1 MTVALNERWHELL
14 NDEIAQST
22 HAHIESE
29 LVRREL
35 VFGGR
40 ALCTV
45 LRPRLVT
52 LDELTALARRV
63 RPLMSAFRAAH
74 ARGLIDT
81 EFRAQFRLADWE
93 EVVLSDPQRYTFPSP
108 TSRPDYFY
116 VPETGELALTEYN
129 AESPAGAAYN
139 DALSDAFIDSDVM
152 RLFSREYEILTVPSR
167 HGVVGSVL
175 NAWQEFSRSRRA
187 PRVAILDWDEVPT
200 RTEFELFR
208 QHFETMGLACVIEDP
223 RRCEYRGGVLYA
235 QGQPVDLIYKRVLIT
250 ELVDTCGLEHDV
262 VRAVRDGA
270 VCMVNGFHCKMLHKK
285 ASLAVLS
292 DPENAEVFSSREQRA
307 IHDSIPWTRVVEERK
322 TRYGNADVDL
332 LPFIVENK
340 DSLVLKPNDDYGGA
354 GITLGWDATSEEWA
368 AAVQLA
374 TQTPYIVQEKVTIP
388 SEPFP
393 SLVDGS
399 LVIANRMLDTAPFV
413 TNGDYMEG
421 LLTRLST
428 AKLLNV
434 TAGGG
439 STIPTFVVHPR
450 D

>member
-1 MTVALNERWHELL
+1 MTNALTDRWHALL
-14 NDEIAQST
+14 SDEVAQST

-29 LVRREL
+29 LVRRDL

-52 LDELTALARRV
+52 LDELTSLARRV

-74 ARGLIDT
+74 ARGMVDR

-93 EVVLSDPQRYTFPSP
+93 EEVLSDPPRYAFPSP

-116 VPETGELALTEYN
+116 VPETGALALTEYN

-139 DALSDAFIDSDVM
+139 DALSDAFIDSDAM
-152 RLFSREYEILTVPSR
+152 RLFSREYEILTLPSR

-200 RTEFELFR
+200 RTEFELYR
-208 QHFETMGLACVIEDP
+208 QHFVTMGLDCIIEDP

-235 QGQPVDLIYKRVLIT
+235 QGKAIDLIYKRVLIT
-250 ELVDTCGLEHDV
+250 ELVETCGLDHDV
-262 VRAVRDGA
+262 VRAVREGA
-270 VCMVNGFHCKMLHKK
+270 VCMANGFHCKMLHKK

-292 DPENAEVFSSREQRA
+292 DPDNAAIFDSREQAA
-307 IHDSIPWTRVVEERK
+307 IADSVPWTRVVEERK
-322 TRYGNADVDL
+322 THYGNDVIDL
-332 LPFIVENK
+332 LPFIMENRE
-340 DSLVLKPNDDYGGA
+340 SLVLKPNDDYGGA
-354 GITLGWDATSEEWA
+354 GITLGWDASAEEWSA
-368 AAVQLA
+368 ALQHAIA
-374 TQTPYIVQEKVTIP
+374 TPYIVQEKVTIP
-388 SEPFP
+388 AEPFP

-399 LVIANRMLDTAPFV
+399 LVIADRMLDTAPFV
-413 TNGDYMEG
+413 SNGDYMEG

>member
-1 MTVALNERWHELL
+1 MSHVPTERYHALLTDDVAL
-14 NDEIAQST
+14 AT

-29 LVRREL
+29 LRRRDL

-52 LDELTALARRV
+52 LDELTGLARRV

-74 ARGLIDT
+74 ARGLVDRP
-81 EFRAQFRLADWE
+81 FRAQFRLEDWE
-93 EVVLSDPQRYTFPSP
+93 EQVLSDPPRYRFPSP

-116 VPETGELALTEYN
+116 VPETGALALTEYN
-129 AESPAGAAYN
+129 AESPAGPAYN
-139 DALSDAFIDSDVM
+139 DALSDAFIDTEAM
-152 RLFSREYEILTVPSR
+152 RLFSREYEILALPSR
-167 HGVVGSVL
+167 HGVVGSLL

-187 PRVAILDWDEVPT
+187 PRVAILDWDDVPT

-208 QHFETMGLACVIEDP
+208 KHFASMGLECVIDDP
-223 RRCEYRGGVLYA
+223 RHCEYRGGVLYA
-235 QGQPVDLIYKRVLIT
+235 QGKPVDLIYKRVLIT
-250 ELVDTCGLEHDV
+250 ELVERCGMDHDV

-270 VCMVNGFHCKMLHKK
+270 VCMANGFHCKMLHKK

-292 DPENAEVFSSREQRA
+292 DPENAHVFSAHQLVA
-307 IHDSIPWTRVVEERK
+307 IADSIPWTRVVEERK
-322 TRYGNADVDL
+322 THYGDRVVDL
-332 LPFIVENK
+332 LPFIAEHRE
-340 DSLVLKPNDDYGGA
+340 SLVLKPNDDYGGA
-354 GITLGWDATSEEWA
+354 GITLGWDATTDEWSA
-368 AAVQLA
+368 AIRRA
-374 TQTPYIVQEKVTIP
+374 TESPHIVQEKVAIP
-388 SEPFP
+388 SELFP
-393 SLVDGS
+393 SVENGTLVM
-399 LVIANRMLDTAPFV
+399 ANRMIDTAPFV